1 MHRDQIYGCTAH
13 HTCLVPGNSR
23 NSQILMFCILH
34 HNLHSEFG
42 AISPPAPSGLVQL
55 FRHQK
60 TLTEHH
66 EGPGQLSSHV
76 IRKCAAD
83 VGDID
88 HFGSRIIAVWL
99 RHRSSR
105 WRYTNASC
113 GLDLQ
118 VISTSRNGIHT
129 IHVHGQLFIFFIEAN
144 SSDICNGLE
153 KSIQGDRQSGTGT
166 VFLLIFTWTIMVENI
181 TKNYY
186 LLRHLIETGIG
197 LHLIIICCYNYL
209 TVSYKCEFN

>member
-129 IHVHGQLFIFFIEAN
+129 IHVHGQLFIFL
-144 SSDICNGLE
+144 S
-153 KSIQGDRQSGTGT
+153 KRT
-166 VFLLIFTWTIMVENI
+166 VATFVMAWKRAYRETDSQAQELFFCWFLP
-181 TKNYY
+181 
-186 LLRHLIETGIG
+186 GQ
-197 LHLIIICCYNYL
+197 
-209 TVSYKCEFN
+209 